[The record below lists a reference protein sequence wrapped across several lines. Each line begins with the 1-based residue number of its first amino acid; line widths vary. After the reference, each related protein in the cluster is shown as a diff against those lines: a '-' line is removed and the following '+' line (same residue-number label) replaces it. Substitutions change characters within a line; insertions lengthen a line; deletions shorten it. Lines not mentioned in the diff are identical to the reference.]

1 MADLKDLASR
11 YGVLKDKLNAQDFGP
26 NDSIIASSLMHPQEA
41 AGRASDWLQEKMRI
55 ASGRP
60 YEENFTPDQQT
71 QAGLDLAGLMQTGA
85 MPFAPASAGGT
96 LGMAIKAYHGSPHLF
111 DRFDMSKIG
120 TGEGAQAYGHGLYFA
135 QEPSIAEGY
144 QKALSGGSYIDKHGM
159 PVPVNEITSDI
170 YEAARKGGAD
180 IKEANDASSFWSLYL
195 KDGEKMSNTPG
206 YKYIKDVIDKR
217 GIKFKNKGNIYET
230 SIQWPNAEREA
241 MDPLGEHHLLDW
253 NQPVEG
259 YVQEAIPKKIKE
271 LRNSRDAID
280 SKYTD
285 GDFNPDDL
293 FANIFSFPSRED
305 KTAIDRIA
313 EEINM
318 HKYMSSAFEKGAEG
332 SVIYNKLIKM
342 LGSPEKASEYLHSID
357 IPGIKYLD
365 ATSRRTDKG
374 TRNFVTFGDEY
385 PEITKRA
392 GSMDELQEKNL
403 NKRLIEKYLS
413 KGKLSPDD
421 MAQYEQNALAMETP
435 LLQRYN
441 VENAEMQIPNT
452 KQRAKS
458 IGFMTQPSKEQYHL
472 TRNDWENNIPDLT
485 KSDLGFHTGSIDQAN
500 YRGKAFDDNAV
511 GQSVIPIAPHKY
523 TNYLKLNDLGSFHS
537 DSIAPQLEKKKILA
551 KGKAKQIQSAIDNDW
566 KLTDQYDQQMRD
578 VLSQHDIDAIKYANE
593 QEGEGLSYAHIN
605 PSMIRSRFA
614 AFDPLRKNSSS
625 IMASGL
631 LGDLALKY
639 ANDDEPKYAQG
650 GIVKAQDQNENLGK
664 LAEMLGSARDVG
676 NEYTVPSW
684 VPLAGGVGAGDLL
697 MGKTPEEIENW
708 SYGNAPMQIPEMS
721 NVPQFKRGRAQSLAD
736 ALTTLAPGVKATEDL
751 PVGLAIKG
759 YHGSPHKFKEFDTA
773 HMGTGE
779 GGQAYGWG
787 NYITEDPYVATTYSP
802 QDDWMDEQ
810 LMNLYSQ
817 AERRQDYPSMEVYE
831 RYMMHERP
839 NEIKEYLNESYA
851 DYPEDLP
858 KRLPAQKI
866 GENLYKKQKGSHL
879 YEVSMEFPK
888 EREAVDPMSIE
899 HFLDYDKPLSE
910 QSDYVRNILQS
921 HDPDMY
927 HPEGPDY
934 DPAEKGNSILQ
945 RFGSGKE
952 GAQKLYEL
960 GIPGTT
966 YMGEKAK
973 VADPE
978 GVRNFVTYSDEVPR
992 VVTRNMNKVKPLTD
1006 EDRLNDLE
1014 KQMSAYMKTNR
1025 MPKGVDF
1032 KTGSDWFDW
1041 AYDKRA
1047 KLRGYAEGGSVSMED
1062 LPFNDPDQLRLYHQA
1077 MQHFDDLMENTG
1089 GSKKMGKTEARI
1101 NYNTT
1106 TKGDRDRDKDLHTL
1120 IADYGVDVGK
1130 GVNLNATMIKP
1141 MEAEGVYLGNL
1152 SGSVPVGEGR
1162 ASLGLQGLHTK
1173 YSDGLSGYTAGY
1185 NGKVGDGDLS
1195 ASYFEPADHN
1205 SAGRQVQLEYSMPF
1219 ADGGSVS
1226 EFEDPTHERLYR
1238 RAMAHFDDMSAKQ
1251 NFEDNDSMIA
1261 STILHPVEA
1270 AKRAGKHLN
1279 DMYAVATD
1287 QLTDAELAAAKD
1299 AGYDEESYPL
1309 YAMEHPIFR
1318 TDAQKAE
1325 AGMEFAGLA
1334 QTGAMPFAPST
1345 GAGVLGTITIPKK
1358 RITVTDPERS
1368 AFPDIYDRPD
1378 EIARRAAQNVAE
1390 EDPAMKRLFG
1400 VNRDDLYEIRKARAE
1415 GNESP
1420 AIVMPVKPK
1429 GAKVGPQ
1436 VTTRRNANRII
1447 DTLSEAMNYPD
1458 LYKGMTSWYENGPL
1472 YDRLAQI
1479 SDTPIEDFKKFQTYT
1494 GMASP
1499 GSDVLTELNRGTA
1512 ALTLAN
1518 QGRLDDFIKYGGI
1531 KSVNRNNDFPEDLH
1545 GVKGHMYHLTA
1556 HAKPMKKYYESG
1568 EIQMETPKVPLY
1580 IQSAGVPETGY
1591 QTEYPVGD
1599 AHWSRAVGLG
1609 DVRTSQK
1616 YDASVSTPE
1625 LLSLAP
1631 WWKGLSKKLGLNSV
1645 DSQALAWGTFAPA
1658 TGVDTPVGASKLEL
1672 LSRKIMEAARA
1683 YNITPEEAR
1692 DMILTGKMY
1701 APDINSL
1708 KSSKK

>member
-1 MADLKDLASR
+1 MATIKDLAQR
-11 YGVLKDKLNAQDFGP
+11 YGLEDYEQLLGGYPNAEKFITGLKDAAVRAVPTTEQMRDP
-26 NDSIIASSLMHPQEA
+26 NFII
-41 AGRASDWLQEKMRI
+41 D
-55 ASGRP
+55 
-60 YEENFTPDQQT
+60 T
-71 QAGLDLAGLMQTGA
+71 AGL
-85 MPFAPASAGGT
+85 GG
-96 LGMAIKAYHGSPHLF
+96 AIKAYHGTPHLF

-120 TGEGAQAYGHGLYFA
+120 TGEGAQAYGHGLYLA
-135 QEPSIAEGY
+135 QDPSIAEIY
-144 QKALSGGSYIDKHGM
+144 RKNLAEKHES
-159 PVPVNEITSDI
+159 PKS
-170 YEAARKGGAD
+170 A
-180 IKEANDASSFWSLYL
+180 
-195 KDGEKMSNTPG
+195 
-206 YKYIKDVIDKR
+206 
-217 GIKFKNKGNIYET
+217 IYET
-230 SIQWPNAEREA
+230 SIQWPSAEREA

-253 NQPVEG
+253 YQPAEG
-259 YVQEAIPKKIKE
+259 YVKEAIPRKIRE
-271 LRNSRDAID
+271 LQNARDAIS
-280 SKYTD
+280 SKYVD
-285 GDFNPDDL
+285 DEFNPNDL
-293 FANIFSFPSRED
+293 FSNLYSFPSNED
-305 KTAIDRIA
+305 KAAMDKIA

-318 HKYMSSAFEKGAEG
+318 HKYMSNAFEKGAEG
-332 SVIYNKLIKM
+332 SVTYNKLIKM

-365 ATSRRTDKG
+365 ASSRNTDKG

-385 PEITKRA
+385 PQIVKRA
-392 GSMDELQEKNL
+392 GSLDELQEKNL
-403 NKRLIEKYLS
+403 NKLLIEKYLS
-413 KGKLSPDD
+413 EGKLSPDD
-421 MAQYEQNALAMETP
+421 MTQYEQNALAMETP

-441 VENAEMQIPNT
+441 VANAEMQIPNT

-458 IGFMTQPSKEQYHL
+458 LGFMTQPSKEQYHL

-511 GQSVIPIAPHKY
+511 GQSVIPISPHKY
-523 TNYLKLNDLGSFHS
+523 TNYLKLNDLGSFHA

-639 ANDDEPKYAQG
+639 ANDDEPKYA
-650 GIVKAQDQNENLGK
+650 
-664 LAEMLGSARDVG
+664 
-676 NEYTVPSW
+676 
-684 VPLAGGVGAGDLL
+684 
-697 MGKTPEEIENW
+697 
-708 SYGNAPMQIPEMS
+708 
-721 NVPQFKRGRAQSLAD
+721 
-736 ALTTLAPGVKATEDL
+736 
-751 PVGLAIKG
+751 
-759 YHGSPHKFKEFDTA
+759 
-773 HMGTGE
+773 
-779 GGQAYGWG
+779 
-787 NYITEDPYVATTYSP
+787 
-802 QDDWMDEQ
+802 
-810 LMNLYSQ
+810 
-817 AERRQDYPSMEVYE
+817 
-831 RYMMHERP
+831 
-839 NEIKEYLNESYA
+839 
-851 DYPEDLP
+851 
-858 KRLPAQKI
+858 
-866 GENLYKKQKGSHL
+866 
-879 YEVSMEFPK
+879 
-888 EREAVDPMSIE
+888 
-899 HFLDYDKPLSE
+899 
-910 QSDYVRNILQS
+910 
-921 HDPDMY
+921 
-927 HPEGPDY
+927 
-934 DPAEKGNSILQ
+934 
-945 RFGSGKE
+945 
-952 GAQKLYEL
+952 
-960 GIPGTT
+960 
-966 YMGEKAK
+966 
-973 VADPE
+973 
-978 GVRNFVTYSDEVPR
+978 
-992 VVTRNMNKVKPLTD
+992 
-1006 EDRLNDLE
+1006 
-1014 KQMSAYMKTNR
+1014 
-1025 MPKGVDF
+1025 
-1032 KTGSDWFDW
+1032 
-1041 AYDKRA
+1041 
-1047 KLRGYAEGGSVSMED
+1047 EGGSVKDLHDKYEESDYGYGNRPDNTKKGLGYFGELERPDGTGVMTEYSIGVPIHGKEMDIPTLVPTLTPEEVQHILNIKEGERIPRSIVNKAIDHAHKRIKEDKPVFATEKDLYADGGSVVED

-1077 MQHFDDLMENTG
+1077 MKHYDDVIENTG
-1089 GSKKMGKTEARI
+1089 GSKKMGNTEARI

-1120 IADYGVDVGK
+1120 IADYGIDVGK
-1130 GVNLNATMIKP
+1130 GANINATMIKP

-1152 SGSVPVGEGR
+1152 TGSVPVGEGR

-1185 NGKVGDGDLS
+1185 NGKVGGGDLS

-1226 EFEDPTHERLYR
+1226 EFEDPAHERLYR

-1270 AKRAGKHLN
+1270 AKRAGNAFMRSVDTAGGRPREIL
-1279 DMYAVATD
+1279 DESSAFPVGIVPSRDEQT
-1287 QLTDAELAAAKD
+1287 QAALD
-1299 AGYDEESYPL
+1299 L
-1309 YAMEHPIFR
+1309 
-1318 TDAQKAE
+1318 
-1325 AGMEFAGLA
+1325 AGLA

-1400 VNRDDLYEIRKARAE
+1400 VNRDDLYEIRKAREE

-1420 AIVMPVKPK
+1420 AIVMAANPK

-1458 LYKGMTSWYENGPL
+1458 LYKGMTSWYENGPI

-1580 IQSAGVPETGY
+1580 IQSSGVPETGY